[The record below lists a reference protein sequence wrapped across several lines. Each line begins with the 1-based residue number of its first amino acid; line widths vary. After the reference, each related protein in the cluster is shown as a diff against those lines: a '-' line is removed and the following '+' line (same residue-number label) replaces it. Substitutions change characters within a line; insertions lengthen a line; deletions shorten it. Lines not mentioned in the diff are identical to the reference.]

1 MSRITW
7 TQNAYGGEVGHVTI
21 GKTDVKIASISYS
34 VKRNDPKPYVLRS
47 EIPGWKNARHHET
60 ADAAKA
66 SMDRILRTFATAML
80 ENTEAKSA

>member
-7 TQNAYGGEVGHVTI
+7 TQNAYGGEVGIVTI
-21 GKTDVKIASISYS
+21 AKTDVKIASISYS
-34 VKRNDPKPYVLRS
+34 VKRNDPKPFVLRT

-66 SMDRILRTFATAML
+66 SCERILRSFATAML
-80 ENTEAKSA
+80 EEAKTDA